1 MEFQVDISN
10 AVRGLEIAN
19 QKVRRGIALY
29 GQTASLKMEAWA
41 KAHRPWTDRTHN
53 ARNTIKGIS
62 GWGYVNAKIKLRKT
76 DKKNEYGNLYEISF
90 VDNPTRVGYGDK
102 YVVGVTGNMPYSPW
116 LEYRQFPYAGSL
128 AVLWP
133 AVNALTAETIKGWA
147 AMLNALR

>member
-1 MEFQVDISN
+1 MEFHVDISN

-41 KAHRPWTDRTHN
+41 KANRPWHDRTGS

-62 GWGYVNAKIKLRKT
+62 GWGYVNADVGVRKT
-76 DKKNEYGNLYEISF
+76 KKRNQYGYLHEVSA

-102 YVVGVTGNMPYSPW
+102 YVVGVSGNMPYSPY
-116 LEYRQFPYAGSL
+116 LEYRQFPIAGSL

-147 AMLNALR
+147 AMLNALH